1 MERSSSMATRA
12 VARATKRGGLKSTTI
27 IGVCKKSTKRQIL
40 PHFAPSCMHKVPLSK
55 VKIESKLAVMRE
67 ALGALQNIATTCTE
81 TEFIGSN
88 EKFAVAEHHLRRAL
102 EAVFDI
108 GGHIFSRFAYGPGK
122 RPKTLREIAGAL
134 GEKGIVEPSAAAAV
148 AAIDHPETFDL
159 TVED

>member
-1 MERSSSMATRA
+1 
-12 VARATKRGGLKSTTI
+12 
-27 IGVCKKSTKRQIL
+27 
-40 PHFAPSCMHKVPLSK
+40 MHKVPLSK

-108 GGHIFSRFAYGPGK
+108 GGHIISRFAYGPGK

-134 GEKGIVEPSAAAAV
+134 GEKGIVEPSFADGALSKMAGYRNRLVHFYAEVTPSEMYAIISKNLGDLETLATAAV
-148 AAIDHPETFDL
+148 AAIDHPERFDL